1 MKFLE
6 RGEKNVDKE
15 KFKCIVSVLMN
26 CELSPLEKQFLSRVE
41 EHFEK
46 NGMLTEQQESIL
58 KGVYREKIRWM
69 KRGLQREEAFT
80 AKSTI

>member
-15 KFKCIVSVLMN
+15 KFKCIVSVLMK
-26 CELSPLEKQFLSRVE
+26 CELSPLEKQFLSRVQ

-46 NGMLTEQQESIL
+46 NGVLTDQQESVL
-58 KGVYREKIRWM
+58 KGIYREKLRWM
-69 KRGLQREEAFT
+69 KKGAQPKDAYT
-80 AKSTI
+80 GKSAI

>member
-15 KFKCIVSVLMN
+15 EFKCIVSVLMN
-26 CELSPLEKQFLSRVE
+26 CELSPLEKQFLSRVK

-46 NGMLTEQQESIL
+46 NGMLTDQQESVLNGI
-58 KGVYREKIRWM
+58 YREKIRWM
-69 KRGLQREEAFT
+69 KRGPRREEAFT